1 MLRYRLES
9 DQLELESVI
18 LHMGMAI
25 QDMAITRAA
34 ITAIMEVTRITE
46 RIIIVGDLTT
56 VAIDITSITSVI
68 ITTTN
73 RMG

>member
-73 RMG
+73 RMV

>member
-25 QDMAITRAA
+25 QEMAITRAA

-56 VAIDITSITSVI
+56 VAIDITSTSVI

-73 RMG
+73 RMV